1 MRVYVNGVMRY
12 EGAMRDGTNANA
24 NIKDIIADLASFDIT
39 DIKAGD
45 EIELRF
51 RALHDYQGEG
61 IDCDATS
68 VALEWGRFY
77 RKGIAVIVR

>member
-24 NIKDIIADLASFDIT
+24 NITDIIADLASFDIT

-68 VALEWGRFY
+68 VALEWGRY